1 MKMKFNRI
9 TMSLISA
16 LFVFALISC
25 NMEMPESVRV
35 KSNPGLYLSLGSPF
49 AGSNMSFSE
58 YLSEDG
64 LKEQLGGES
73 GNIDLLVWDEYP
85 DQNVQAY
92 RVRYPVADINI
103 DLTEY
108 VESMDVA
115 SNLDSASGA
124 WIPGTGSE
132 IDIPLPLDSMS
143 FAHDVTNVTI
153 SVTLKFEQSY
163 TAPAADVTGSDT
175 VPAGVAVTFKG
186 PVFGGNVN
194 GTPSDSPPN
203 KWSSSQIA
211 TFNPATDIIS
221 MGVTVPAG
229 YWFSPQLGF
238 EWTSADIS
246 IGAEGKQTGSYKL
259 DFTSFS
265 EFMGEGVSFKKIS
278 GYMYKETV
286 GSNTFTAN
294 TTTSLTWQGGSP
306 VPVTPNGA
314 LTDWKNS
321 FTQPNNNEIDL
332 TNLFASPLTFDYTL
346 ELSEATI
353 NSSETGTNT
362 GKISVD
368 MVILLPL
375 EFTLDDSLKSD
386 IKDSKNNSYRKL
398 ELEMLQGIGKSEG
411 DLLGRGS
418 GEENMFKDMKEVSL
432 IFSDYINEAIDGLS
446 FGYKLTDT
454 SGWKVLDAQALKS
467 GAVITLNEIPNPFT
481 PEFQLLV
488 SDSAILK
495 ILKREK
501 DDEGNYKEA
510 NIDLKI
516 AVEAKTDLDYPV
528 KF

>member
-115 SNLDSASGA
+115 SNLSGASGA

-153 SVTLKFEQSY
+153 SVTLTFG
-163 TAPAADVTGSDT
+163 TGATPPTSGNDT
-175 VPAGVAVTFKG
+175 VPDGVAVTFKG
-186 PVFGGNVN
+186 AVFNGTVN
-194 GTPSDSPPN
+194 GTRSDPPSN
-203 KWSSSQIA
+203 TWSSPQIA
-211 TFNPATDIIS
+211 TFEPATDKVSI
-221 MGVTVPAG
+221 GVTVPLG
-229 YWFSPQLGF
+229 TWFSPELGF
-238 EWTSADIS
+238 DWTSADIS
-246 IGAEGKQTGSYKL
+246 IGAGGTQEGSYNL
-259 DFTSFS
+259 DFSGFGS
-265 EFMGEGVSFKKIS
+265 FMGEGVSFKEIT
-278 GYMYKETV
+278 GYMYVEKV
-286 GSNTFTAN
+286 QGGKFTAE
-294 TTTSLTWQGGSP
+294 TDITLTWEGGSP
-306 VPVTPNGA
+306 INVTPISSP
-314 LTDWKNS
+314 LTGWKGS
-321 FTQPNNNEIDL
+321 FTKPNENDKKIDL
-332 TNLFASPLTFDYTL
+332 TDLFTKSLTFNYKLT
-346 ELSEATI
+346 LSEATI
-353 NSSETGTNT
+353 NSSDTGTNT

-510 NIDLKI
+510 NIDFKI
-516 AVEAKTDLDYPV
+516 AVEAKTDLDYSV